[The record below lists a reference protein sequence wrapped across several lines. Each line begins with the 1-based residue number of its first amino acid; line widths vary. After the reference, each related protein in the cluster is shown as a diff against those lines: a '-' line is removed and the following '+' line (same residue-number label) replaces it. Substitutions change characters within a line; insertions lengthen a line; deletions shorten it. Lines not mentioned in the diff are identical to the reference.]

1 MHSRLASRPRNEAD
15 GQYVS
20 SSDTYVRARSNG
32 ILVRGD
38 GDPGTRRDGRTSQA
52 SCHCQGRTS
61 RSSGSLPERQMP
73 STGRYLGRSSR
84 SHARPWRATA
94 ARTRRAELPVSVAT
108 SARVLI
114 GVASPRWGRSRRPP
128 RRPALPRAEGTR
140 GVGLLHLAGAAPRAV
155 SVRLLRCHRPTL
167 LVVRPPVRDAPP
179 NGAFREPNGWLNSR
193 SRAATTVRL
202 VPYCVLG
209 VCLAQLFVARGRGPA
224 GRGHRCVSWRRRSRQ
239 MARLVSVRARVNT
252 LVLWRA
258 ASLLSNPQARLFPLQ
273 CSGVRVNRCTPLRW
287 LPACHSATPVDN
299 MVIKDVPGTPLR

>member
-1 MHSRLASRPRNEAD
+1 
-15 GQYVS
+15 
-20 SSDTYVRARSNG
+20 
-32 ILVRGD
+32 
-38 GDPGTRRDGRTSQA
+38 
-52 SCHCQGRTS
+52 
-61 RSSGSLPERQMP
+61 MP

-84 SHARPWRATA
+84 SRARSWRATA

-108 SARVLI
+108 SDRR
-114 GVASPRWGRSRRPP
+114 GVSAVGTQPP

-140 GVGLLHLAGAAPRAV
+140 GVGYWGCCIWRAPHRARSPCGSCACGAI
-155 SVRLLRCHRPTL
+155 
-167 LVVRPPVRDAPP
+167 VRPSSSCARPCAMPRRT
-179 NGAFREPNGWLNSR
+179 GLSREPNGWLNSR